1 MFEIVLYVAVSFY
14 CIFIHGVQTTS
25 FEPPTLEW
33 AKQDLWG
40 TGAESKFIVASFP
53 FAKIIVLFEGSFWQ
67 KDSLPQYSRVRK
79 KHTGT
84 IINFSG
90 FWLCIKVSN
99 LCYLR
104 GDYVYSRGYVYC
116 FRQMF
121 QGLCL
126 FKGVR
131 LFRTLE

>member
-1 MFEIVLYVAVSFY
+1 MGKTGSL
-14 CIFIHGVQTTS
+14 G
-25 FEPPTLEW
+25 P
-33 AKQDLWG
+33 WG

-104 GDYVYSRGYVYC
+104 GDYVYSRGFVYC
-116 FRQMF
+116 FCQMLN
-121 QGLCL
+121 GLCL

-131 LFRTLE
+131 LFRTLEYTITLLQGPKDPVLPTLT